1 MNEAIRAAENL
12 ARRILACEADKGDH
26 PQVHAVSRA
35 VEKLHPYLT
44 KYVGV
49 AGFHALLVRALAMA
63 KAQIP
68 WLASLQVKADG
79 TLEGFDAAAQMRDA
93 DDAGKGGLA
102 LLTELLGL
110 LVTFLG
116 EAITLHM
123 VQEVW
128 SGARLDEL
136 NFSAKE
142 PTR

>member
-1 MNEAIRAAENL
+1 MNEPTRAAENI
-12 ARRILACEADKGDH
+12 ARRILACEADEDDP
-26 PQVHAVSRA
+26 PQSHAASRA

-44 KYVGV
+44 KYVGA
-49 AGFHALLVRALAMA
+49 AGFHALLVRALSLA
-63 KAQIP
+63 KAQVP
-68 WLASLQVKADG
+68 WLASVQVKADA
-79 TLEGFDAAAQMRDA
+79 TLAGFDEAVQVGDVGDA
-93 DDAGKGGLA
+93 RKGGAA

-136 NFSAKE
+136 NFSARE
-142 PTR
+142 STR